1 MDVKDEL
8 FVMLTVEFVGTT
20 LDAEYMESEE
30 EDNIIGKKWRLWR
43 LSSIS
48 RWVWMVMAS
57 RIECIQHCK

>member
-8 FVMLTVEFVGTT
+8 FVMLTVEFAGTT

>member
-57 RIECIQHCK
+57 RTECIQHCK

>member
-8 FVMLTVEFVGTT
+8 FVMLTVEFAGTT

-57 RIECIQHCK
+57 RTECIQHCK